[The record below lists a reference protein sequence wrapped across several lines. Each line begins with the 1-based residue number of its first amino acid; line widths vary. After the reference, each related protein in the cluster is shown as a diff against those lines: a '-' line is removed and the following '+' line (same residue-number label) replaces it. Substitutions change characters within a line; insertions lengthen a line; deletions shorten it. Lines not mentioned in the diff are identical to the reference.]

1 MPEQDSG
8 SLTPPS
14 DEGAERDQL
23 EHLTSLRAVTALRKG
38 EGRGAIQARSLLWPP
53 EKQGPAGFSHS
64 LKAADPCSPAR
75 SWEVMPNF

>member
-23 EHLTSLRAVTALRKG
+23 EHLTSLRAVMALRKG
-38 EGRGAIQARSLLWPP
+38 EGHGGAHPGQILALATREARAGRVQPFSQSSRSLL
-53 EKQGPAGFSHS
+53 SS
-64 LKAADPCSPAR
+64 
-75 SWEVMPNF
+75 